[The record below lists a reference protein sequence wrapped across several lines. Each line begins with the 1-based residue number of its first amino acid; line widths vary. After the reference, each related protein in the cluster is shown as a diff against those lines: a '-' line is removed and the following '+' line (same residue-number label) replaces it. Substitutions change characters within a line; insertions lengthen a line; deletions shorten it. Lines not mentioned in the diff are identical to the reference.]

1 MKKHHNNFYNKDLLL
16 NARELRSEKSTKG
29 ERRLWKSVLC
39 KKQAP
44 VRFLR
49 QRPIDQFIVDFFAPT
64 IGLIIEIDGNSHY
77 HNAKYD
83 IYRLQKLQKLGY
95 TILRFNEGAVLNQLD
110 DVTTQILHAI
120 HCQHLKK
127 Q

>member
-1 MKKHHNNFYNKDLLL
+1 MKKYHNNFYNKDLLL
-16 NARELRSEKSTKG
+16 FARELRSEKSTKG

-39 KKQAP
+39 NKQAP
-44 VRFLR
+44 IRFLR

-77 HNAKYD
+77 HNDKYD
-83 IYRLQKLQKLGY
+83 FYRQQKLQQLGY
-95 TILRFNEGAVLNQLD
+95 TFLRFSEGAVLNQLD
-110 DVTTQILHAI
+110 DVTKQILYAI
-120 HCQHLKK
+120 HCLKLKK